1 MPRATQLVLNGPL
14 CTAPAECVQMH
25 FTLSVSAWD
34 LGFTKVCLLLRGG
47 RCLLRRGLLEVTFIA
62 SRLLQSSTK
71 LQLLSA
77 NQSQACM
84 RKHKNL

>member
-1 MPRATQLVLNGPL
+1 
-14 CTAPAECVQMH
+14 MH
-25 FTLSVSAWD
+25 FTLSVSAWG
-34 LGFTKVCLLLRGG
+34 LGFAISLSASEKPALGLEKVEGG

-62 SRLLQSSTK
+62 SQLLQSSPK

-84 RKHKNL
+84 RKQKNL